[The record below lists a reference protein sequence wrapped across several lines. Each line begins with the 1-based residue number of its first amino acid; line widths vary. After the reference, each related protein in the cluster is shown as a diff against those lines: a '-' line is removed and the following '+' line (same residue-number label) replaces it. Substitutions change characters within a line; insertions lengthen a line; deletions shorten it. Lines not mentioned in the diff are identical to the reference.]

1 MQRSNIGKLMLTHN
15 SVTKQFTQA
24 DLIRYGETYALE
36 YRFPE
41 SHHADNTSHCVLRGH
56 INTLSTRQG
65 MHLVHSEVDVLET
78 YESTTLNPDP
88 LLMIAMLEGDV
99 CLKLGS
105 DTFHLSQRTA
115 LTLQLPKEALLEAFQ
130 RPDQHL
136 KVITLSLSREA
147 MDHLKA
153 DPKSRH
159 LCQHWPVPPHLVQGF
174 QVAHTNPFSSLILE
188 GLSLQLLAHG
198 LSHTSYQ
205 PPSDRR
211 LTPSERRRLEQVRAL
226 LDSHP
231 EQDHNLTGLAALA
244 AMSPSSL
251 RSKFKSLYGQSVYH
265 YLKSRRLEQARSLL
279 LSGYSVQQVAHQVGY
294 GHASNFTTAFRAH
307 FGQSP
312 GNLVRQSC
320 HFS

>member
-1 MQRSNIGKLMLTHN
+1 MHTHILTLN
-15 SVTKQFTQA
+15 SATKQFTQA
-24 DLIRYGETYALE
+24 DLLRYGETYALE

-41 SHHADNTSHCVLRGH
+41 SHHADNTNHSVLKGH
-56 INTLSTRQG
+56 VNALSTRQS
-65 MHLVHSEVDVLET
+65 MRFVHSDVDVLET

-88 LLMIAMLEGDV
+88 LLMIAVLEGKIS
-99 CLKLGS
+99 LKLGS
-105 DTFHLSQRTA
+105 DTIHLNQQTA

-130 RPDQHL
+130 GPDQHL
-136 KVITLSLSREA
+136 KVITLSLSKEA
-147 MDHLKA
+147 MDHLQA

-159 LCQHWPVPPHLVQGF
+159 LCQHWPIPTHLVQGF
-174 QVAHTNPFSSLILE
+174 QVTQHPSPFSSLMLE

-198 LSHTSYQ
+198 LSRSSYQ
-205 PPSDRR
+205 PPSHQR
-211 LTPSERRRLEQVRAL
+211 LTPSERRRLELVRSL
-226 LDSHP
+226 LEDHP
-231 EQDHNLTGLAALA
+231 EQDHSLTGLAALA

-279 LSGYSVQQVAHQVGY
+279 LNGYSVQQVAHQVGY

-312 GNLVRQSC
+312 GSLIRQSC
-320 HFS
+320 HFA